1 MSNTVKRGSAL
12 SRAIG
17 FFETGDLR
25 EARVAYQIVKE
36 VMEDRLA
43 NEKSSAARQNVAAN
57 RSRPNRTHKAKP
69 SGGLERGPVPTT
81 VASQNASANDESAK
95 AVAGA

>member
-1 MSNTVKRGSAL
+1 MSSLVKRGSAL

-25 EARVAYQIVKE
+25 EARVAYQLVKE
-36 VMEDRLA
+36 VMEERLA
-43 NEKSSAARQNVAAN
+43 SEKASSARQSVAAN
-57 RSRPNRTHKAKP
+57 RSRPNRNRKKT

-81 VASQNASANDESAK
+81 VAANDEVAK

>member
-1 MSNTVKRGSAL
+1 MSSLVKRGSAL

-25 EARVAYQIVKE
+25 EARVAYQLVKE
-36 VMEDRLA
+36 VMEERLA
-43 NEKSSAARQNVAAN
+43 SEKASSARQGVAAN
-57 RSRPNRTHKAKP
+57 RSRPTRNRKAKT

-81 VASQNASANDESAK
+81 VAANDEVAK